1 MLGYDLEDL
10 NIMSDMVEQS
20 KLYIPPAQEGIT
32 IGLNM
37 VKSFLDGLWAEGY
50 FD

>member
-1 MLGYDLEDL
+1 MLGYDIEDL
-10 NIMSDMVEQS
+10 NIMRDMVDQS
-20 KLYIPPAQEGIT
+20 TLYIPPAQEGIT

-37 VKSFLDGLWAEGY
+37 VKSFLDGLWSEGY